1 MYAYKLKFKEK
12 EAFCSD
18 ILESCVFV
26 TEFVFVVKMF
36 AFL

>member
-12 EAFCSD
+12 EAFCSA

-26 TEFVFVVKMF
+26 MEFVFVVKMF
-36 AFL
+36 TIL